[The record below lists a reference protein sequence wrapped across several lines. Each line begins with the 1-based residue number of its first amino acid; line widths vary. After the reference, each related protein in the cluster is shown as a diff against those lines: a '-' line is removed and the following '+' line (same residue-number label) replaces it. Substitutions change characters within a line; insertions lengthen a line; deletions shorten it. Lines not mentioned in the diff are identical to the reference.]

1 MTMLDQLATREKES
15 FQHTVEIFKPFG
27 GIDVVISW
35 CKTEMT
41 KDWRWQMIEMSSD
54 IRPGRYCFYFDS
66 DRDYCAFLLKWQN

>member
-1 MTMLDQLATREKES
+1 MTVLDQVATREKES
-15 FQHTVEIFKPFG
+15 FQHTVEISKPFG

-41 KDWRWQMIEMSSD
+41 KDWRWQVIEMSSD